1 MQNTDGDQSYPQPT
15 RSARGS
21 THKKTGGKP
30 RAAENQQPDTR
41 HRHCAW
47 RRGFDIALLHHAR
60 MRRLTQQFSGGA
72 LRYVPWHFIYDRPL
86 QLLVVRR
93 LRPCY

>member
-1 MQNTDGDQSYPQPT
+1 
-15 RSARGS
+15 
-21 THKKTGGKP
+21 
-30 RAAENQQPDTR
+30 
-41 HRHCAW
+41 
-47 RRGFDIALLHHAR
+47 